1 MGIINFI
8 RKMRNNISA
17 ALLAF
22 VASAQAGFLTEDYA
36 EEGRNL
42 SMLDV
47 SDYECDSRI
56 KYMRSTFCS
65 WAITLVNIAPKVA
78 CETEC
83 DGDEFIGFANGSVIN
98 ERARD
103 EFCMMCCGGKK

>member
-8 RKMRNNISA
+8 RKMRNYISA

-42 SMLDV
+42 SMLDE
-47 SDYECDSRI
+47 SDYMCYSRI
-56 KYMRSTFCS
+56 KRMKSTVCR
-65 WAITLVNIAPKVA
+65 WAITWERVSPKVA
-78 CETEC
+78 CEAEC
-83 DGDEFIGFANGSVIN
+83 DGDEFIGFALGSLIN
-98 ERARD
+98 ENARD
-103 EFCMMCCGGKK
+103 EFCGMCCGKK